1 MSSNWKIWRD
11 NPRFLALQSS
21 HNFIVSSF
29 LRCTGK
35 QVTKNPSNSISTFQ
49 FVKRKGYAHD
59 LNTPHQTVEHSVWIS
74 QQMADLKKTKN
85 LKAWWWHQTGNS
97 PSINLNPPLSSLCSA
112 LKIPFPKFISLF
124 IKCLKLQTEWHAR
137 LFKGQ
142 QYGRT
147 FRYCCFT

>member
-11 NPRFLALQSS
+11 NPRFLARQTF

-85 LKAWWWHQTGNS
+85 LKAWWWPENQQ
-97 PSINLNPPLSSLCSA
+97 INHEKGTTSRKKLPTNQVIKIVTTNRSSFLEI
-112 LKIPFPKFISLF
+112 LWRVY
-124 IKCLKLQTEWHAR
+124 WHEIW
-137 LFKGQ
+137 
-142 QYGRT
+142 
-147 FRYCCFT
+147 